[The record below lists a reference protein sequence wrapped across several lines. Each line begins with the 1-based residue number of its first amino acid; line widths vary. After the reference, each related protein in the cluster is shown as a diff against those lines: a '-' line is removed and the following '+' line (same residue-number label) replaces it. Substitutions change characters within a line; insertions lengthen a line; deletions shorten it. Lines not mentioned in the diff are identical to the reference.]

1 LANQAIAL
9 ALSRNEQLNALIV
22 DGMQDK
28 KGKNV
33 VKLDMRKLHDAPADF
48 FIICEGDSNV
58 HVKAISDSIHRK
70 VKDALFTNPSHVEGG
85 MAATWVLMDYFNTIV
100 HVFHK
105 ETREFYQLEDL
116 WSDAKVTEYNT
127 L

>member
-1 LANQAIAL
+1 MTNQATAAASSI
-9 ALSRNEQLNALIV
+9 EELNQLIV
-22 DGMQDK
+22 DGIQDK

-33 VKLDMRKLHDAPADF
+33 VQLDLRKLHDAPADF
-48 FIICEGDSNV
+48 FIVCEGDSSV
-58 HVKAISDSIHRK
+58 HVKAISDSIHK
-70 VKDALFTNPSHVEGG
+70 TVKEAFFGNPNHVEGSIG
-85 MAATWVLMDYFNTIV
+85 ARWVLMDYFDTVV

-116 WSDAKVTEYNT
+116 WSDATVTEFQN

>member
-1 LANQAIAL
+1 MTTQAQSATTS
-9 ALSRNEQLNALIV
+9 AEQLNSLIV
-22 DGMQDK
+22 DGIHDK

-33 VKLDMRKLHDAPADF
+33 IKLDLRKLHDAPADF

-70 VKDALFTNPSHVEGG
+70 VKETLFSNPSHVEGSIG
-85 MAATWVLMDYFNTIV
+85 ARWVLMDYFNTVV

-116 WSDAKVTEYNT
+116 WGDAQVTEYQN

>member
-1 LANQAIAL
+1 LANQSGAVK
-9 ALSRNEQLNALIV
+9 NTVGHLNTSIV
-22 DGMQDK
+22 DGIQDK
-28 KGKNV
+28 KGKNIIQ
-33 VKLDMRKLHDAPADF
+33 LDLRKIADRPADF

-70 VKDALFTNPSHVEGG
+70 VKETMHFNPAHVEGSIG
-85 MAATWVLMDYFNTIV
+85 ARWVLMDYFDTVV

-105 ETREFYQLEDL
+105 ETREFYNLEDL
-116 WSDAKVTEYNT
+116 WADADSTEYQN